1 MRFDEVAV
9 EAGHDDRLA
18 RIEPR
23 REAQSML
30 DERAAR
36 DLDERLRPVRGE
48 RAQAQ
53 AHAGRE
59 DDHTVGAGRGHRAIR
74 SFPARTSPAAGAF
87 YADAG
92 IRYHSPMPSAATTA
106 RTLAE
111 ALPYLRAYHGKIIVV
126 RFGGRAM
133 ADAELKATFA
143 RDVALLRL
151 VGMKPVVV
159 HGGGWRIDELLATM
173 GIPTRRRH
181 GLRVTDEKTLTVVEM
196 ALDELNQEL
205 AGLINQH
212 GGRAVG
218 LNGQDGRFIRAVPMR
233 VAPAP
238 GEEPVDL
245 GYVGDVERI
254 DVELVELLLSRGFVP
269 VVLPLGVADD
279 GTAYHIDSDR
289 LAGALA
295 RSLAAE
301 KLILM
306 TNAEGIADARGNLAY
321 ILTASELERLVADG
335 KVPDENAPRAKAALD
350 AVREGVRSV
359 HIVNGGVPS
368 ALLLEVLTAEGVGTA
383 VRSDEGP
390 HFLEDSRAYLLE
402 R

>member
-1 MRFDEVAV
+1 
-9 EAGHDDRLA
+9 
-18 RIEPR
+18 
-23 REAQSML
+23 
-30 DERAAR
+30 
-36 DLDERLRPVRGE
+36 
-48 RAQAQ
+48 
-53 AHAGRE
+53 
-59 DDHTVGAGRGHRAIR
+59 
-74 SFPARTSPAAGAF
+74 
-87 YADAG
+87 
-92 IRYHSPMPSAATTA
+92 MPSPATTA

-111 ALPYLRAYHGKIIVV
+111 ALPYLRAYHGKVIVV

-196 ALDELNQEL
+196 ALDELTQEL

-218 LNGQDGRFIRAVPMR
+218 INGQDGRFIRAVPMR
-233 VAPAP
+233 VAPAS
-238 GEEPVDL
+238 GEEAVDL

-254 DVELVELLLSRGFVP
+254 DAELVQLLLSRGFVP
-269 VVLPLGVADD
+269 VILPLGVADD

-295 RSLAAE
+295 RALAAE

-306 TNAEGIADARGNLAY
+306 TNVEGIADARGRLAY
-321 ILTASELERLVADG
+321 ILTAGEVERLLADG
-335 KVPDENAPRAKAALD
+335 KVPDEIVPRAQAALD
-350 AVREGVRSV
+350 AVRAGVRSV
-359 HIVNGGVPS
+359 HIINGGVPS